1 MIRQFV
7 SGSKKWMTWFAIAA
21 MLASGFLAIFSQWII
36 AVIEQSGYPAWFSL
50 AFLTGFILLVGV
62 GFTAYEV
69 LVWLCF
75 SLIGFVRIEP
85 APFDYLLLAVMAIGL
100 ARGKLELFNVRQNA
114 LVLSGLW
121 IFILANLV
129 SMVGVAAQPA
139 SWRFMLIT
147 FYLLVLFL
155 FVRLY
160 GHDEKAI
167 HILLAGYLVS
177 AMVNAVLVI
186 LGLLGLGFASSM
198 VGWSIRGVGFFK
210 DPNVFGAYMASAA
223 MIAMDRIVQS
233 KGRWFRVIGY
243 GILVF
248 LLGFTAVYSLSRAV
262 WVSLVLSIG
271 VYACLLA
278 REAPRSAAIVL
289 SVLLALAITAVF
301 FLQSSQMAAFVSA
314 HMRLQD
320 YDMARFGNQY
330 QGLIAGLSQPL
341 GVGPAGWPNAHSL
354 YVKTLAEHGLLG
366 LVSLGMVIVGSI
378 WPLIRRVA
386 VMDGSRR
393 ALSAQVLLA
402 ILIGQLVN
410 SVVIDSIHWRHLWVL
425 LGIAWAFSDGPG
437 TKQGEEDG

>member
-21 MLASGFLAIFSQWII
+21 ILASGFLAVFSQWII
-36 AVIEQSGYPAWFSL
+36 AVIEQRGYPAWVSL
-50 AFLTGFILLVGV
+50 AFLTGCILLVGV

-85 APFDYLLLAVMAIGL
+85 APFDYLVLAVMAIGW
-100 ARGKLELFNVRQNA
+100 ARGKLGLFNVRQNV

-121 IFILANLV
+121 VFLLANLI

-160 GHDEKAI
+160 GQNQKAI
-167 HILLAGYLVS
+167 KVLLAGYLVS
-177 AMVNAVLVI
+177 ATVNAVLVI
-186 LGLLGLGFASSM
+186 LGLFGLGFASSM

-210 DPNVFGAYMASAA
+210 DPNVFGAYIASAA

-233 KGRWFRVIGY
+233 KGRWYRVMGY
-243 GILVF
+243 GILAF

-271 VYACLLA
+271 IYAWLLA
-278 REAPRSAAIVL
+278 RKAPRSAAIVV
-289 SVLLALAITAVF
+289 SVLLVLAISAVF
-301 FLQSSQMAAFVSA
+301 FLQSSQMAAFVTG

-320 YDMARFGNQY
+320 YDLARFGNQY

-341 GVGPAGWPNAHSL
+341 GLGPAGWPNAHSL

-378 WPLIRRVA
+378 WPLVGRIAVA
-386 VMDGSRR
+386 DDSRS

-425 LGIAWAFSDGPG
+425 LGIAWAFSDGSG
-437 TKQGEEDG
+437 AKQGEEDG